1 MNDELIASDAPF
13 TPEERTILDALA
25 DTIVPASDD
34 GAMPSAGELDVAAYV
49 ARNAADF
56 RPELA
61 EILAGFDAEF
71 ADETLAVRVERV
83 KAFSEA
89 QPEAFRRLLA
99 EVYGCY
105 YQDARVLE
113 GIGVGTGPPFPRGN
127 TVEPGDLSLLDTV
140 MANPTNWRRDV
151 PE

>member
-1 MNDELIASDAPF
+1 MNDKLIASDAPF
-13 TPEERTILDALA
+13 TTEEQATLDALA
-25 DTIVPASDD
+25 DTIVPASDN
-34 GAMPSAGELDVAAYV
+34 GVMPSARELDVAGYI

-56 RPELA
+56 LEDLG
-61 EILAGFDAEF
+61 EILNGFDAEF
-71 ADETLAVRVERV
+71 AGETLAVRVDQV

-89 QPEAFRRLLA
+89 QPEAFQRLLA

-113 GIGVGTGPPFPRGN
+113 GIGVNPGPPFPRGN
-127 TVEPGDLSLLDTV
+127 TVEPGDLSLLDPV
-140 MANPTNWRRDV
+140 MGNPTKWRRDV